1 MIENELMMTFDE
13 AYKSVET
20 AIRDL
25 ETDVRIISV
34 RPFVDGWIF
43 EYQDIEFLNHCDYI
57 SMLLDIPY
65 ILMDKHTQEI
75 FFVYLKPDGLKTLLD
90 DYHHKSDYIE
100 KGIIIP
106 YIPFAIS
113 SP

>member
-1 MIENELMMTFDE
+1 MIEKKSMITFDE

-20 AIRDL
+20 ALRDL
-25 ETDVRIISV
+25 EADVRIISV

-43 EYQDIEFLNHCDYI
+43 EYQDIEFLNHCDDI
-57 SMLLDIPY
+57 SMLLDTPY

-75 FFVYLKPDGLKTLLD
+75 FFVYLKPDELETLLD

-106 YIPFAIS
+106 CIPSKNIKN
-113 SP
+113 

>member
-1 MIENELMMTFDE
+1 ME
-13 AYKSVET
+13 AY
-20 AIRDL
+20 
-25 ETDVRIISV
+25 VRIISV

-57 SMLLDIPY
+57 SMLLDTPY

-75 FFVYLKPDGLKTLLD
+75 FFVYLKPDGLETFLD
-90 DYHHKSDYIE
+90 DRTIIE

-106 YIPFAIS
+106 YIPSKNIEN
-113 SP
+113 

>member
-1 MIENELMMTFDE
+1 MIENELMITFDE

-25 ETDVRIISV
+25 EADVRIISV

-43 EYQDIEFLNHCDYI
+43 EYQDIEFLNYCDDI
-57 SMLLDIPY
+57 SMLLDTPY

-75 FFVYLKPDGLKTLLD
+75 FFVYLKPDGLETLLD

-100 KGIIIP
+100 KGVIIP
-106 YIPFAIS
+106 YIPSKNIEN
-113 SP
+113 